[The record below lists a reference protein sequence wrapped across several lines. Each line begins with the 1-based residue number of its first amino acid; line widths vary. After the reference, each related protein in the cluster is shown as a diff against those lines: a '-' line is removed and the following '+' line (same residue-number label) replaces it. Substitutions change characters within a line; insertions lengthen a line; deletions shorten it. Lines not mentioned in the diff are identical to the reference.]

1 MRGMPRPWQGQGH
14 CGSGLHT
21 ASTGIAGSAE
31 SASLEAVPAAAT
43 PLTGIDVDLEAC
55 TVFLRGGDVRPGGG
69 APARRGGRSAR
80 PRRTPPPLR
89 RGRHL
94 STVRRSPAPP
104 HLDARPG
111 EASPVSVRA

>member
-1 MRGMPRPWQGQGH
+1 VRGMPRPWQGQGR

-55 TVFLRGGDVRPGGG
+55 TVFLRGGAELPRDVG
-69 APARRGGRSAR
+69 AALHDLAAL
-80 PRRTPPPLR
+80 PRLR

>member
-1 MRGMPRPWQGQGH
+1 VRGMPRPWQGQGH

-55 TVFLRGGDVRPGGG
+55 TVFLRGGGRT
-69 APARRGGRSAR
+69 AGGRSSRATWG
-80 PRRTPPPLR
+80 PLCTTSPHSPASPSRTPPLD
-89 RGRHL
+89 GAAVTSATTSRH
-94 STVRRSPAPP
+94 
-104 HLDARPG
+104 
-111 EASPVSVRA
+111 ASR